1 MTGRLILA
9 IVSTLLEEAALVA
22 IFLVGLPQLGI
33 ELPLWVLIA
42 VMVAWAALAAIL
54 YRTGSRALRRQ
65 PVVGLSA
72 MVGSKGRVV
81 SPLEPEGIIII
92 GGELWR
98 AKSAGHKI
106 DVGDEVIVKGQDG
119 IKLIVAKSDVT
130 DLERAE

>member
-54 YRTGSRALRRQ
+54 YRMGSRALRRQ